1 MRFPTDPRGRRLVA
15 GGALALAVLLVLLIA
30 FLTAGGDENDPDQ
43 ATGPTASP
51 RPAITIEGPSSTPAP
66 PEDTAAPEP
75 SSTSAPPPATATVA
89 PPPGTTAPTSP
100 PPTAAPQVNLCAGTL
115 QQAIDGAA
123 PGAVLDMSACTFDG
137 SAKVDKAVTLI
148 GGTLTSQTANRN
160 ALTLSIESNNVT
172 IDGWTFKGGGNVI
185 SVVARSDV
193 RIINNSFRDHTGGVI
208 ALWGAVNAIEI
219 SGNDIVNTRTNK
231 VGIVGGRGSEGSN
244 PCPTVGRNL
253 TIRNNIGDQGAGAIG
268 WFGIELKCFEDVLI
282 EGNRLK
288 GGSVLISLPDSNRVT
303 IRNNT
308 MDLTGSSYIGV
319 EVPKANNVTIEYN
332 TVFGDGPMNDTAFS
346 ANSGSQRMVVRFNKV
361 QNVKTLVEG
370 PIGAIVSDNCIVG
383 VTNITV
389 YGQPEGS
396 TIERNA
402 AC

>member
-1 MRFPTDPRGRRLVA
+1 MRLPADPRRRPLLAGSVLV
-15 GGALALAVLLVLLIA
+15 LAILLALLIA
-30 FLTAGGDENDPDQ
+30 ILTAGSDDDDPQQ
-43 ATGPTASP
+43 AAGPTASP
-51 RPAITIEGPSSTPAP
+51 RPAITVESPSSTPAP

-75 SSTSAPPPATATVA
+75 SSTPAPSTATV
-89 PPPGTTAPTSP
+89 PPRPPETTAPTSP
-100 PPTAAPQVNLCAGTL
+100 PPTEAPQVNLCAGTL
-115 QQAIDGAA
+115 QDAIDAAA
-123 PGAVLDMSACTFDG
+123 PGAVLDMSDCKFDG
-137 SAKVDKAVTLI
+137 TAQVDKALTLI
-148 GGTLTSQTANRN
+148 GGTLTSQTANRQ
-160 ALTLSIESNNVT
+160 ATTLMIESNNVT
-172 IDGWTFKGGGNVI
+172 IDGWTFQGGGNVI
-185 SVVARSDV
+185 SIVARSNV
-193 RIINNSFRDHTGGVI
+193 RILNNSFRDHTGGVI
-208 ALWGAVNAIEI
+208 ALWGAVNGIEI

-231 VGIVGGRGSEGSN
+231 AGIVGGRASEGSN
-244 PCPTVGRNL
+244 PCPTVGRNV
-253 TIRNNIGDQGAGAIG
+253 TIRNNIGDQGQGAIG

-308 MDLTGSSYIGV
+308 LDLTGSPYWGV

-361 QNVKTLVEG
+361 QNVKTLVDG
-370 PIGAIVSDNCIVG
+370 PVGAIVSDNCIVG
-383 VTNITV
+383 VTNISEH
-389 YGQPEGS
+389 GQPEGS